1 MSIEDARKDIQ
12 EISQGEFGIDIKI
25 TNLVNISV
33 NLKGLTSLHHLGIN
47 PEDGTQVNTKN
58 VHCSLSEVKLNSL
71 GYVTRN
77 VYNEVDLRGHK
88 VEFKNALGITGKYRI
103 NETYPNET
111 TGLIVCILGY
121 NNG

>member
-1 MSIEDARKDIQ
+1 MSIEDARRDIQ
-12 EISQGEFGIDIKI
+12 EISQGEFGVDIKI
-25 TNLVNISV
+25 TNLANFSV
-33 NLKGLTSLHHLGIN
+33 NLKGLISLHHLGID
-47 PEDGTQVNTKN
+47 PENGQQVNTKN

-77 VYNEVDLRGHK
+77 ANNEVNLKAHK
-88 VEFKNALGITGKYRI
+88 VEFKNALGILGKYRI

-111 TGLIVCILGY
+111 TGLIVCILGD

>member
-1 MSIEDARKDIQ
+1 MSIEQARKDLQ
-12 EISQGEFGIDIKI
+12 AISQADFSVDIKI
-25 TNLVNISV
+25 TNLANLSV
-33 NLKGLTSLHHLGIN
+33 TIKGLTSLHHLGID
-47 PEDGTQVNTKN
+47 PENGTQVNTKN

-71 GYVTRN
+71 GYTTRN
-77 VYNEVDLRGHK
+77 ASNEVNLKGHK

-111 TGLIVCILGY
+111 LGLIVCILGD